1 MEVNFSGSVVC
12 CVLGVMLVF
21 ACIFLAAS
29 IRLIPE
35 NTRLSVYRLGQYI
48 GDKGPGIVI
57 LIPFID
63 RGVKK
68 EIGMRAE
75 DTSNVEDRG

>member
-1 MEVNFSGSVVC
+1 MEVDFSGSVVC
-12 CVLGVMLVF
+12 CVFGVMLVL

-29 IRLIPE
+29 IRIIPG

-48 GDKGPGIVI
+48 GDKGPGIVV

-68 EIGMRAE
+68 EIGMRDENA
-75 DTSNVEDRG
+75 SNVDDQG